1 MEEKFRMFND
11 DYLYIVKVHDDG
23 ETYSYEYGN
32 QRHAM
37 EHYKEELAKGNNTE
51 LFRHNVVTGKTQ
63 RYQEKPCNCA
73 KCAPKKIQY
82 MPRKAN

>member
-1 MEEKFRMFND
+1 MEEKFRMFDD
-11 DYLYIVKVHDDG
+11 DYLYIVKVHDDE

-37 EHYKEELAKGNNTE
+37 EHYSELAKGNNAE
-51 LFRHNVVTGKTQ
+51 LFRRNVITGKTQ
-63 RYQEKPCNCA
+63 KFQIKPCNCA

-82 MPRKAN
+82 MSRKAN